1 MPVRLWVQKHLLEY
15 VEQYVEL
22 AKQVTKPPV
31 GFFGIIIIKL
41 ICNLASY
48 HSNYENLENNLTRV
62 I

>member
-31 GFFGIIIIKL
+31 GFFGHNYNQI
-41 ICNLASY
+41 NL
-48 HSNYENLENNLTRV
+48 
-62 I
+62 